1 MKNLSINFYRY
12 LTLSIVWGG
21 VIVYLLII
29 YSPKFGLPTSFPF
42 LDKVVHFILFFIQS
56 IFITNTIYEYR
67 NRNNLTVLRNLEY
80 ENNQVTAGQKL
91 MSIKI
96 TADYAIS
103 KNITSLFF
111 YDHNFSKFAIS
122 TAFPQTSIR
131 SGITIRYN
139 FGN

>member
-12 LTLSIVWGG
+12 LSLSIVWGG

-67 NRNNLTVLRNLEY
+67 NRNNRILLIVSIIFLLLLGVIIEIQQIYLPYRRFEIMDLISNFVGVFSGSFFIIYFRN
-80 ENNQVTAGQKL
+80 
-91 MSIKI
+91 
-96 TADYAIS
+96 
-103 KNITSLFF
+103 
-111 YDHNFSKFAIS
+111 
-122 TAFPQTSIR
+122 
-131 SGITIRYN
+131 YN
-139 FGN
+139 

>member
-29 YSPKFGLPTSFPF
+29 YSPKFGLPSSFPF

-67 NRNNLTVLRNLEY
+67 NRNNRILLIVSIIFLLLLGVIIEIQQIYLPYRRFEIMDLISNFVGVFSGSFFIIYFRN
-80 ENNQVTAGQKL
+80 
-91 MSIKI
+91 
-96 TADYAIS
+96 
-103 KNITSLFF
+103 
-111 YDHNFSKFAIS
+111 
-122 TAFPQTSIR
+122 
-131 SGITIRYN
+131 YN
-139 FGN
+139 

>member
-12 LTLSIVWGG
+12 LSLSIVWGG

-67 NRNNLTVLRNLEY
+67 NRNNRILLIVSIIFLLLLGVIIEIQQIYLPYRTFEIMDLISNFVGVFSGSFFIIYFRN
-80 ENNQVTAGQKL
+80 
-91 MSIKI
+91 
-96 TADYAIS
+96 
-103 KNITSLFF
+103 
-111 YDHNFSKFAIS
+111 
-122 TAFPQTSIR
+122 
-131 SGITIRYN
+131 YN
-139 FGN
+139 

>member
-67 NRNNLTVLRNLEY
+67 NRNNRILLIVSIIFLLLLGVIIEIQQIYLPYRTFEIMDLISNFVGVFSGSFFIIYFRN
-80 ENNQVTAGQKL
+80 
-91 MSIKI
+91 
-96 TADYAIS
+96 
-103 KNITSLFF
+103 
-111 YDHNFSKFAIS
+111 
-122 TAFPQTSIR
+122 
-131 SGITIRYN
+131 YN
-139 FGN
+139 

>member
-67 NRNNLTVLRNLEY
+67 NRNNRILLIVSIIFLLLLGVIIEIQQIYLPYRTFDIMDLISNFVGVFSGSFFIIYFRN
-80 ENNQVTAGQKL
+80 
-91 MSIKI
+91 
-96 TADYAIS
+96 
-103 KNITSLFF
+103 
-111 YDHNFSKFAIS
+111 
-122 TAFPQTSIR
+122 
-131 SGITIRYN
+131 YN
-139 FGN
+139 